1 MMPTDSRNVLFSQ
14 THTLDAH
21 YEPGADPRPLQL
33 AFAALFDQ
41 AAQAVYR
48 AGADLDEVLVER
60 VLMVRTTSGS
70 TYEVDA
76 NFLSDAVLLKNS
88 ILAALAPK
96 NEHAEGSVVVGIRLT
111 ARRDQMEC

>member
-1 MMPTDSRNVLFSQ
+1 MMPSDLQDVLFSQ
-14 THTLDAH
+14 SRTLDAP

-48 AGADLDEVLVER
+48 AGADLDEVLIER
-60 VLMVRTTSGS
+60 VLIVRTGVGS
-70 TYEVDA
+70 NQEIEA
-76 NFLSDAVLLKNS
+76 NFLSDAALLKGM
-88 ILAALAPK
+88 ILAALATG
-96 NEHAEGSVVVGIRLT
+96 NEHAGKSEVVAVGLT